1 MIIYNGEKLIINN
14 TLLYFYANW
23 MPQHKR
29 MMKVI
34 NNLSEIGYNVIV
46 IDVDSYKEFAKA
58 NEIQSVP
65 TFIFYKNRKKVK
77 LIEGLQMSSVINNE
91 VYNYYIKGS
100 NEKTSG

>member
-1 MIIYNGEKLIINN
+1 MIIYDGGKLTINN

-46 IDVDSYKEFAKA
+46 VDVDSYKEFTRA
-58 NEIQSVP
+58 NKINCVP
-65 TFIFYKNRKKVK
+65 TFMFYKNKKLIK
-77 LIEGLQMSSVINNE
+77 TIEGLQMSSVINNE
-91 VYNYYIKGS
+91 IYTLYIKG
-100 NEKTSG
+100 